1 MISGEF
7 ALRSGQDYQ
16 MLWFQKVLSQD
27 VRLQGG
33 YWYKAILGAI
43 ASTSLRVGE
52 KGKKRKHELVSSK
65 RDCKE
70 WVMQGKD
77 DRSIGELI
85 AELSRETVALVRQE
99 VQLAKA
105 EMSQKASRVG
115 KNVGFLIVGGVVA
128 YTGLLAIVAAV
139 IIVLGGVIP
148 LWLSALVVGLV
159 IAAIGLFLVVK
170 GANTL
175 RQEDPAPQ
183 ETIETLK
190 EDREWLR
197 DQTR

>member
-1 MISGEF
+1 
-7 ALRSGQDYQ
+7 
-16 MLWFQKVLSQD
+16 
-27 VRLQGG
+27 
-33 YWYKAILGAI
+33 
-43 ASTSLRVGE
+43 
-52 KGKKRKHELVSSK
+52 
-65 RDCKE
+65 
-70 WVMQGKD
+70 MQGKE

-148 LWLSALVVGLV
+148 LWLSALGVGLV
-159 IAAIGLFLVVK
+159 IAAIGLVLVLK

>member
-1 MISGEF
+1 
-7 ALRSGQDYQ
+7 
-16 MLWFQKVLSQD
+16 
-27 VRLQGG
+27 
-33 YWYKAILGAI
+33 
-43 ASTSLRVGE
+43 
-52 KGKKRKHELVSSK
+52 
-65 RDCKE
+65 
-70 WVMQGKD
+70 MQGKD

-159 IAAIGLFLVVK
+159 IAALGLFLVVK

-197 DQTR
+197 DQTS

>member
-1 MISGEF
+1 
-7 ALRSGQDYQ
+7 
-16 MLWFQKVLSQD
+16 
-27 VRLQGG
+27 
-33 YWYKAILGAI
+33 
-43 ASTSLRVGE
+43 VGE

-65 RDCKE
+65 RGCKE

-159 IAAIGLFLVVK
+159 IAALGLFLVVK

-175 RQEDPAPQ
+175 RREDPAPQ

-197 DQTR
+197 DQMR

>member
-1 MISGEF
+1 
-7 ALRSGQDYQ
+7 
-16 MLWFQKVLSQD
+16 
-27 VRLQGG
+27 
-33 YWYKAILGAI
+33 
-43 ASTSLRVGE
+43 VGE

-65 RDCKE
+65 RGCKE

-99 VQLAKA
+99 VHLAKA

-115 KNVGFLIVGGVVA
+115 KNVGFLIIGGVVA

-159 IAAIGLFLVVK
+159 IAALGLFLVVK

>member
-1 MISGEF
+1 
-7 ALRSGQDYQ
+7 
-16 MLWFQKVLSQD
+16 
-27 VRLQGG
+27 
-33 YWYKAILGAI
+33 
-43 ASTSLRVGE
+43 
-52 KGKKRKHELVSSK
+52 
-65 RDCKE
+65 
-70 WVMQGKD
+70 MQGKD

-197 DQTR
+197 DQTS